1 VSSAQQQ
8 TPVSTAGPITDI
20 TSLRSDFPI
29 LDQMV
34 HGKPLVYL
42 DSAASAQQ
50 PQAVIDAMVA
60 HEQHDHA
67 NIHRGVHE
75 LSHRS
80 TDAFEAARE
89 RVRAFINARN
99 CNEIIFTRGTTE
111 SINLVAATLGRTQ
124 LEPGDEVL
132 ITHMEHHSNI
142 VPWQLIC
149 AQTGAKLV
157 PAPITGRGEVDA
169 DAFAQL
175 LNERTKIVAIAHV
188 SNALGTIN
196 PVKEMTAQ
204 ARAANAVVLIDGAQ
218 ATPHLKVDVRDLDC
232 DFYAFS
238 GHKMYGPTGVG
249 VLYGKEAL
257 LDSMPPYQGGG
268 EMILT
273 VTFDK
278 STYAELP
285 HKFEAGTPNITGV
298 IGLGAAIDYLA
309 GIDLDARCR
318 YETELLSYAT
328 EALRTLP
335 DMRIVGEAEQKSGVI
350 SFLLGKIHAH
360 DLGTILDRD
369 GIAVRTGHH
378 CAMPVMDRYGIPAT
392 ARASFGLYNN
402 HDDVD
407 RLIAGL
413 RRALELFS

>member
-1 VSSAQQQ
+1 MSSAQQK

-20 TSLRSDFPI
+20 AALRSDFPI
-29 LDQMV
+29 LDQMI
-34 HGKPLVYL
+34 HGQPLVYL
-42 DSAASAQQ
+42 DSAASAQR
-50 PQAVIDAMVA
+50 PQTVIDAMVA
-60 HEQHDHA
+60 HEQQDHA
-67 NIHRGVHE
+67 NIHRGVHQ
-75 LSHRS
+75 LSQRS

-89 RVRAFINARN
+89 GVRAFINARS
-99 CNEIIFTRGTTE
+99 CSEIIFTRGTTE

-157 PAPITGRGEVDA
+157 PAPITGRGEVDT
-169 DAFAQL
+169 DAFARL
-175 LNERTKIVAIAHV
+175 LNERTKIVAITHV

-204 ARAANAVVLIDGAQ
+204 ARAADAVVLIDGAQ

-257 LDSMPPYQGGG
+257 LDAMPPYQGGG

-309 GIDLDARCR
+309 GIDFAARCHH
-318 YETELLSYAT
+318 ETDLLSYAT

-335 DMRIVGEAEQKSGVI
+335 DMRIVGEAEQKSSVI

-378 CAMPVMDRYGIPAT
+378 CAMPVMDRYGVPAT

-402 HDDVD
+402 RDDVD
-407 RLIAGL
+407 RLVAGL
-413 RRALELFS
+413 KHALELFS